1 MQLSVCS
8 GNNKVFKT
16 LCCTFTINLYSMFWL
31 GSNNFG
37 IYPLI
42 YQQCTMLSSSNCSVE
57 LYVFFITE
65 WMMYTAATAKTFK
78 LWYLD

>member
-1 MQLSVCS
+1 
-8 GNNKVFKT
+8 
-16 LCCTFTINLYSMFWL
+16 
-31 GSNNFG
+31 
-37 IYPLI
+37 
-42 YQQCTMLSSSNCSVE
+42 MLSSSNCSVE